1 MGEITFIRHGQASY
15 GAANYDKLSPLGHL
29 QAEWLGH
36 HLKVSGHR
44 FDRIVCGTLRRH
56 RETLAGIQ
64 QSLNHET
71 VAEDARLNEMSF
83 FALERAFEAYTGE
96 LLPLGQAAAARN
108 FSRVMAAW
116 EADEIPDVDEQ
127 YGDFRSRILAAVADH
142 SREGEHL
149 LVVSSGGPVGVT
161 IREVLGLDLAAMTN
175 VILRTYNASYSRFA
189 ILDGQRHLVQF
200 NGVAHLETA
209 DRRHA
214 LTYL

>member
-15 GAANYDKLSPLGHL
+15 GAANYDKLSPLGH
-29 QAEWLGH
+29 QQSAWLGD
-36 HLKVSGHR
+36 HLRASGHR

-64 QSLNHET
+64 QSLNHPA

-83 FALERAFEAYTGE
+83 FALERAFEAFKGTP
-96 LLPLGQAAAARN
+96 LPQGHEHAARN
-108 FSRVMAAW
+108 FSQVMLAW
-116 EADEIPDVDEQ
+116 EAEEIPDVDER
-127 YGDFRSRILAAVADH
+127 YCDFKARILAAVADH

-149 LVVSSGGPVGVT
+149 LVVSSGGPLGVAM
-161 IREVLGLDLAAMTN
+161 REVLGLDLAAMTN

-189 ILDGQRHLVQF
+189 ILEGRHNLMQF
-200 NGVAHLETA
+200 NGVAHLEAA